1 MAVILLLVGQ
11 HHCGL
16 HCSCVQQHGSFLTCS
31 ELCDKLEHLLAV
43 LLLSLTEIMIFMPPD
58 IFTLFIIVVE

>member
-16 HCSCVQQHGSFLTCS
+16 HCSCVQQLGSYLTCS
-31 ELCDKLEHLLAV
+31 ELCDKFGHLLAV
-43 LLLSLTEIMIFMPPD
+43 LLLSLDEILIFMPLN
-58 IFTLFIIVVE
+58 IFTLLMIIY